1 MGGGGGGGRERN
13 GLTIFAIL
21 YTLGNILSLAR
32 LVMAVCVSV
41 GKREGGW
48 GRKRGA
54 RVGGGGGG
62 GRERER
68 MSGLMMFAILY
79 TLGKILSLARLVLMC
94 VCAHVC
100 VCVCVC
106 VCACVSG

>member
-1 MGGGGGGGRERN
+1 MGGGGERN
-13 GLTIFAIL
+13 GLTIFTIL

-41 GKREGGW
+41 GKREREGGW
-48 GRKRGA
+48 GRKRGS

-68 MSGLMMFAILY
+68 DEWIN
-79 TLGKILSLARLVLMC
+79 V
-94 VCAHVC
+94 VCHPLHP
-100 VCVCVC
+100 
-106 VCACVSG
+106 G